1 MDIREIIDYL
11 KSYDGK
17 EIKLM
22 EVCGTHT
29 AAIFKNGIRDLIS
42 PKIKLISGPGCPV
55 CVTPTAFIDRC
66 VEYALKPGHE
76 LLTFGDMMKVPGT
89 HGSLSENK
97 SSSAGTGN
105 SAGSGESA
113 RSDSSGTNVG
123 RKARITIMYS
133 PFEAIEKAKADP
145 DTTFVIAAVGFETT
159 APTYALMLQ
168 QAKVQGITNIR
179 LVTALKTAIPALE
192 WICENQADIDGFI
205 CPGHVSVI
213 TGIHVYDPLAEKYH
227 KPFVVSGFE
236 AEHILIAIY
245 RIVKQIEAG
254 EGRTENMYPS
264 AVRENGNAKALA
276 VMDEAF
282 APGPAMWRGLG
293 IIEGSGLYLNDDYAE
308 YDGGSRDLYEDMELP
323 AECCCGAVITGR
335 INPDQC
341 PMFASGACTP
351 MNPFGPCMVS
361 SEGSCGIWYRN
372 KH

>member
-1 MDIREIIDYL
+1 MDIKEVISYL

-97 SSSAGTGN
+97 SAGGQDETTSGGN
-105 SAGSGESA
+105 AAMPAG
-113 RSDSSGTNVG
+113 R
-123 RKARITIMYS
+123 RARITIMYS
-133 PFEAIEKAKADP
+133 PFETIEKAKADP
-145 DTTFVIAAVGFETT
+145 DTTFVVAAVGFETT

-168 QAKVQGITNIR
+168 QAKAQGITNIR

-192 WICENQADIDGFI
+192 WICESQPDIDGFI

-213 TGIHVYDPLAEKYH
+213 TGVHVYDALAEKYN

-245 RIVKQIEAG
+245 RIVRQIE
-254 EGRTENMYPS
+254 EGKGYTENMYPS

-276 VMDEAF
+276 VMDEVF

-293 IIEGSGLYLNDDYAE
+293 IIEGSGLYLKGDYTL
-308 YDGGSRDLYEDMELP
+308 YDGGSHDLYEDMELP

-351 MNPFGPCMVS
+351 MKPFGPCMVS

-372 KH
+372 VH